1 MPRDPYAILG
11 VPRHATQSEIAAA
24 YRRLARLHHPDVS
37 DGEIAIMQD
46 INWAYQLL
54 GSPARR
60 LEFERRKREDGTRHH
75 DHGNAQH
82 RRRRDAQARH
92 WTRRRGGAA
101 DQDFGSHSRS
111 YVILGETV
119 DRAIVGTLA
128 SMVALVVALLL
139 GAEGTLVG
147 APVALAIGT
156 WIASVPN
163 PRLSSQ
169 HGAAIGAILG
179 LFAAANFSISM
190 ADADG
195 LLGTLICCA
204 PFTLVLGGSLGALL
218 GTLAGWIRR
227 AGTS

>member
-1 MPRDPYAILG
+1 MPRDPYTILG
-11 VPRHATQSEIAAA
+11 VPRHATQSEIASA

-37 DGEIAIMQD
+37 GGEIAIMQD
-46 INWAYQLL
+46 INWAYRLL
-54 GSPARR
+54 GNPARR
-60 LEFERRKREDGTRHH
+60 LEFESRRWENDRPRH
-75 DHGNAQH
+75 GYAQR
-82 RRRRDAQARH
+82 RRRRDARARH
-92 WTRRRGGAA
+92 WTSRRSGAA
-101 DQDFGSHSRS
+101 EQDFGSHSRG
-111 YVILGETV
+111 YEIFGETV

-128 SMVALVVALLL
+128 SLVALMVSLLL

-147 APVALAIGT
+147 APIALAIGT

-195 LLGTLICCA
+195 VLGTLVCCA

-227 AGTS
+227 AGPS